1 MGGAVIGD
9 RALVEDACARAWE
22 RLLVCQPDRGE
33 HLFAWLRRV
42 AIHEAWALARRD
54 LREVEPAHPDR
65 DWVDAQRSA
74 AADRTERAERTE
86 RALEALQALAGL
98 GERERRYMALRVVG
112 WSYKE
117 IAAGCGV
124 TYTNV
129 NRHLVRA
136 HAKLRT
142 IAAETTPRAGP
153 TGPRARRSEAGD
165 DARQLQKR
173 RLRQAPP
180 PAPRRSRSA
189 VRGLLPAGAPAGRRP
204 ARRRGHARG
213 AKEALPARPGRGR
226 PTHGKGAEGSG
237 ADRLC
242 SSCIAAGPP
251 QSLR

>member
-1 MGGAVIGD
+1 MARTIIHACAPECAQADEREARGDEQLLYEAHHEHLLRSVGGAVIGD

-129 NRHLVRA
+129 NRHLARA

-142 IAAETTPRAGP
+142 IAAETDAASRTHRA
-153 TGPRARRSEAGD
+153 
-165 DARQLQKR
+165 
-173 RLRQAPP
+173 
-180 PAPRRSRSA
+180 SRKTI
-189 VRGLLPAGAPAGRRP
+189 GGRR
-204 ARRRGHARG
+204 
-213 AKEALPARPGRGR
+213 
-226 PTHGKGAEGSG
+226 
-237 ADRLC
+237 
-242 SSCIAAGPP
+242 
-251 QSLR
+251 